1 MEEKEA
7 LVRAHAFP
15 KSPPFSAREL
25 RPIQGIAHSQ
35 ITHELIEKSLF
46 CQSPTKAPGPDKLNF
61 KAIRLAWSW
70 DPGQITAIIQNAVR
84 LHYHPKSWKQAQ
96 GILLEKNN
104 KRDKSLVKS
113 YRVISLL
120 NCMGKLLEKVVAEEL
135 SLFCETHL
143 KLHKGQMGARK
154 NRCAID
160 ATAIMIENVHESW
173 DEGKVAGALF
183 MDVKGAFDYVSR
195 VKLAQRMRELKLD
208 NDLIGWT
215 QSFLTDRKVKLV
227 IDGHA
232 NLEKGV
238 ETRIPQGSPVSPI
251 LFLIYISGVFD
262 AVTTIS
268 PNALS
273 LSFMDDLGFLV
284 DGKSIHEIAANLEK
298 IGEVVLRWGV
308 SNAVTYDI
316 AKIEAIF
323 FSKSRKS
330 RLKEEM
336 SAKVLTFGGHNIKF
350 NDRATRWLWIWLD
363 SGLTFATHI
372 NERLKKA
379 HAAQARIRGLTK
391 SYGLPPG
398 LVRKIE
404 IAAVQ
409 SIALFGAEI
418 WWRGQKT
425 HQEELQK
432 LLNKQARAITGMYQS
447 TLLVH

>member
-1 MEEKEA
+1 
-7 LVRAHAFP
+7 
-15 KSPPFSAREL
+15 
-25 RPIQGIAHSQ
+25 
-35 ITHELIEKSLF
+35 
-46 CQSPTKAPGPDKLNF
+46 
-61 KAIRLAWSW
+61 
-70 DPGQITAIIQNAVR
+70 
-84 LHYHPKSWKQAQ
+84 
-96 GILLEKNN
+96 
-104 KRDKSLVKS
+104 
-113 YRVISLL
+113 
-120 NCMGKLLEKVVAEEL
+120 MGKLLEKVVAEEL

-195 VKLAQRMRELKLD
+195 VKLAQRMRELKID
-208 NDLIGWT
+208 NDLTGWT

-238 ETRIPQGSPVSPI
+238 ETGIPQGSPVSPI

-298 IGEVVLRWGV
+298 IGEVLLRWGV

-350 NDRATRWLWIWLD
+350 NDRATRWLGIWLD

-447 TLLVH
+447 TPIGPLMSESGLVPARMMLDYRQQKYALRLLTLPDGHLAKDILPITLRIGDGNAQPGDQPVGDAIWASHQKVKNYGQHLARQV